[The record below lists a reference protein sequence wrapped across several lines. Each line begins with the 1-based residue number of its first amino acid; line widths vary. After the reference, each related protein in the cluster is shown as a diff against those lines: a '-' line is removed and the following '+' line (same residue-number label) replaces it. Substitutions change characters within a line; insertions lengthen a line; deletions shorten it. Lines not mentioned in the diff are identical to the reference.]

1 MIVFHKYLYEDNN
14 NCLLRMTN
22 VQWIVIWLR
31 RVKIITQIVQH
42 LQGPLDKYQSLPFD
56 DICGPEAGDEVTG
69 QPRLAMASTD
79 RTSQHPRLEPLL
91 PQLQRPQQ
99 AHEADAQRCP

>member
-1 MIVFHKYLYEDNN
+1 
-14 NCLLRMTN
+14 MTN

-91 PQLQRPQQ
+91 PQLQCPQQ